1 MAGLLE
7 QYPQYTDTMWQGDRQ
22 DLVRNVILSS
32 TVYIYNYTVE
42 SHYKEHTQYEILDT
56 TNTLS
61 EPSPIEHCT
70 FSPHL

>member
-42 SHYKEHTQYEILDT
+42 SRYKEH
-56 TNTLS
+56 S
-61 EPSPIEHCT
+61 
-70 FSPHL
+70 